1 VLRPYAAYLR
11 VYEPLEAFGDPADPH
26 LHAAVRA
33 AQLTKTSAGER
44 ERTLWFT
51 SQRVTPPRL
60 LPVDP
65 TDRGASGNDM
75 ADVLVLS
82 PDEVPAGRGVTVGP
96 GPLVCPLELR
106 VRSAAALMAFL
117 NESHPVVRAHVLD
130 ASGATIETARA
141 RATSVLR
148 QADHTALH
156 VVSSTWSVPL
166 PWFTMVDAAQRRLVL
181 GTGQHDPNREVSWR
195 VAMAD
200 ARRRVAQARELAET
214 VLGDEGPTR
223 VLVDTDRWLANF
235 HPNSAVELDYGGLVQ
250 LIPDEKLST
259 DTTAEKVH
267 AVLAALR
274 DGDVEKLTDLFA
286 ELQDFWGELAARE
299 RCN

>member
-1 VLRPYAAYLR
+1 
-11 VYEPLEAFGDPADPH
+11 
-26 LHAAVRA
+26 
-33 AQLTKTSAGER
+33 
-44 ERTLWFT
+44 
-51 SQRVTPPRL
+51 
-60 LPVDP
+60 
-65 TDRGASGNDM
+65 M
-75 ADVLVLS
+75 
-82 PDEVPAGRGVTVGP
+82 
-96 GPLVCPLELR
+96 
-106 VRSAAALMAFL
+106 
-117 NESHPVVRAHVLD
+117 
-130 ASGATIETARA
+130 
-141 RATSVLR
+141 
-148 QADHTALH
+148 
-156 VVSSTWSVPL
+156 
-166 PWFTMVDAAQRRLVL
+166 
-181 GTGQHDPNREVSWR
+181 
-195 VAMAD
+195 AMAD

-274 DGDVEKLTDLFA
+274 DGDVEKLADLFA